1 VLVASREVQMQVKSA
16 ILLAVATSLIPSAVL
31 AADDNKGQEH
41 IIAAQV
47 RAQGYDCTTPKAIK
61 RDPEITLPG
70 QIGWMLE
77 CESAVYRVML
87 TPHRAAKIERVE
99 QGGH

>member
-1 VLVASREVQMQVKSA
+1 MVASRGAQMQVKPA
-16 ILLAVATSLIPSAVL
+16 MLLAVVMAVVPCAVL
-31 AADDNKGQEH
+31 AADDNKGQEN
-41 IIAAQV
+41 IVAAQV
-47 RAQGYDCTTPKAIK
+47 RAQGYQCATPKAIK

-77 CESAVYRVML
+77 CEDAVYRVML

-99 QGGH
+99 QGGR

>member
-1 VLVASREVQMQVKSA
+1 MQGKSA
-16 ILLAVATSLIPSAVL
+16 IQLAIVMALIPSCAALAV
-31 AADDNKGQEH
+31 DDNKGQEQ

-47 RAQGYDCTTPKAIK
+47 RAQGFECATPKAIK

-99 QGGH
+99 QGGR

>member
-1 VLVASREVQMQVKSA
+1 MQVKPA
-16 ILLAVATSLIPSAVL
+16 ILLAAVAAAISPCAAL
-31 AADDNKGQEH
+31 AAEDNKGQEN

-47 RAQGYDCTTPKAIK
+47 RAQGYQCATPKAIK

-77 CESAVYRVML
+77 CEDAVYRVML
-87 TPHRAAKIERVE
+87 TPHKAAKIERVE
-99 QGGH
+99 QGGR